1 MKFPLISSA
10 FLSVAMVSSVPAQ
23 QPIVMKESDV
33 VFPGFLGLGRKVES
47 ETLILPGAS
56 GVMRQQ
62 RARDHREALQEAHGA
77 AQREQE
83 RQAEAR
89 RKAEADAMASVA
101 PAPADATS
109 AESAMVEASGE
120 AATEVPAE
128 ADPAAAATVG
138 EDLPAAAAVAEVVE
152 EPVPAEPAPVVEAAP
167 AAAEPVS
174 EPVPEVA
181 PAAQ

>member
-10 FLSVAMVSSVPAQ
+10 FLSAAMVSSVPAQ

-33 VFPGFLGLGRKVES
+33 VFPGFLGLGRKVDS

-56 GVMRQQ
+56 DVIGQQ

-101 PAPADATS
+101 PAPADAAS
-109 AESAMVEASGE
+109 AESAMVEVSGE
-120 AATEVPAE
+120 AVTEVPAE
-128 ADPAAAATVG
+128 VTPDASTTVS
-138 EDLPAAAAVAEVVE
+138 EDAPAAAVAEVVE
-152 EPVPAEPAPVVEAAP
+152 EPVPVEAAPVVDAVP
-167 AAAEPVS
+167 AAAEPIS
-174 EPVPEVA
+174 EPVPA
-181 PAAQ
+181 ATPATE